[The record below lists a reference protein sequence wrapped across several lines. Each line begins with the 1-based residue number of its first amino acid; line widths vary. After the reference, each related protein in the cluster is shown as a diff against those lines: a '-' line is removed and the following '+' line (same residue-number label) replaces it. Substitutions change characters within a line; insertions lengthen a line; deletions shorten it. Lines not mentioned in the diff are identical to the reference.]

1 MRYKSIFDTISVVK
15 ECDEICPEFTMHY
28 PFLLC
33 LVCALSNAQLSE
45 QNPVK
50 PNTNTNQCKIW
61 NEMLPKCEECN
72 VGFFGINCSIPCR
85 YPSYGNKCQSLCNC
99 LEIDCHPAT
108 GCKDGLPTISSPAA
122 VLISSKQG
130 NTPELFTTNKIECP
144 VGYTGNQCDI
154 RCRYPS
160 FGYLCQFACNCSKE
174 RCNFTKGC
182 DVSDCSEKNNGSE
195 CEKLC
200 QYPAF
205 GVGCQS
211 QCDCSEEYCDPLM
224 GCNVSP
230 THCAADK
237 RIKQNEAMFYITIVL
252 GVWAAVQFGISRQ
265 TPESVDD
272 YTNGIHCKTWDASFS
287 KCKVDL
293 LDLIAHPNVATLAT
307 EGHVKMSVTV
317 IKLSAIHRLDVKMD
331 HLHDHRNQP

>member
-182 DVSDCSEKNNGSE
+182 DVS
-195 CEKLC
+195 
-200 QYPAF
+200 
-205 GVGCQS
+205 
-211 QCDCSEEYCDPLM
+211 
-224 GCNVSP
+224 P

-252 GVWAAVQFGISRQ
+252 GVWAAVQCVIYFCLSCGLVSC
-265 TPESVDD
+265 DFD
-272 YTNGIHCKTWDASFS
+272 KKY
-287 KCKVDL
+287 
-293 LDLIAHPNVATLAT
+293 
-307 EGHVKMSVTV
+307 HV
-317 IKLSAIHRLDVKMD
+317 IE
-331 HLHDHRNQP
+331 